1 MLPDVNLSGMNHRLR
16 LLVSSLL
23 LGFGLFGVGSIHAE
37 EPVSAEG
44 SVVALTMNIRYD
56 NPGDG
61 VNAWPSRKKAV
72 ARYLKEADADFIG
85 LQEATPPQLVEVAEA
100 LDEYAFI
107 ARTRKKSGIG
117 GEATPLFWRVDRWT
131 IDPSLQGTRW
141 LSETPEVPGSR
152 SWDSSLPRIV
162 TWARFIEKGTG
173 RGVWVYNTHFD
184 HRGAE
189 ARLESGKLV
198 AGFIGSRKHAD
209 EPVIVMG
216 DFNCLPES
224 DPIKA
229 MKVGAGP
236 HPVKLV
242 DAWAEVNP
250 QEPDNATWNGWKVA
264 LQGRRIDLVLVSQGV
279 HVKQSTI
286 DRTLVEGRPVS
297 DHWPVRVTFELSGG
311 VGNGIEGGSSPD
323 S

>member
-1 MLPDVNLSGMNHRLR
+1 MLPDVDLSSMSHRLR
-16 LLVSSLL
+16 LLVLIILS
-23 LGFGLFGVGSIHAE
+23 GFGLFGVGSIQAQQS
-37 EPVSAEG
+37 VSDEG

-61 VNAWPSRKKAV
+61 VNAWPARKKTV
-72 ARYLKEADADFIG
+72 AKYLKDSGADFIG
-85 LQEATPPQLVEVAEA
+85 LQEATPPQLVEVAGA
-100 LDEYAFI
+100 IDEYAFI

-131 IDPSLQGTRW
+131 IDPVLQGTQW
-141 LSETPEVPGSR
+141 LSETPDVPGSK

-162 TWARFIEKGTG
+162 TWGRFIEKGTG
-173 RGVWVYNTHFD
+173 RAIWVYNTHFD

-189 ARLESGKLV
+189 ARLESGKLM
-198 AGFIGSRKHAD
+198 ARFIGSRKHAD
-209 EPVIVMG
+209 EPVVVMG

-229 MKVGAGP
+229 MKGGAGP

-242 DAWAEVNP
+242 DAWAEANP
-250 QEPDNATWNGWKVA
+250 QESDNATWNGWKVA
-264 LQGRRIDLVLVSQGV
+264 LEGRRIDLILVSQGL

-286 DRTLVEGRPVS
+286 DRELVEGRPIS

-311 VGNGIEGGSSPD
+311 VGKGIKGNSKPGS
-323 S
+323 